1 MTPAVPGN
9 RAYKLEVIHMA
20 SRTARKATIWIIVAL
35 VIAGVVIGIV
45 VTAGDGGVGGGY

>member
-1 MTPAVPGN
+1 MTPTVLGS
-9 RAYKLEVIHMA
+9 RASKLEVIHMA